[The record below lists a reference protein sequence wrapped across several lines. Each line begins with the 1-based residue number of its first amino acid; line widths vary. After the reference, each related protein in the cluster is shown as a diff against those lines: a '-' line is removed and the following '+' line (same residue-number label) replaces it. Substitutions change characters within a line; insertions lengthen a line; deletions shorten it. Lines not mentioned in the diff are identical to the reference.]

1 MAQTDNGLTAAQA
14 TADEA
19 KPLALQVAV
28 PENGCQA
35 STVGTAGFFCQYVE
49 EVFLH
54 DPAYGKTPMDRAK
67 LLATG
72 GLQIYTTLNP
82 QDQAAA
88 NDAVNYVVP
97 ASDGYYNPG
106 HNADTEAVVQPGT
119 GQIEAIAEDRQY
131 GTARGQT
138 EINYAVNT
146 AYGGSTGVQTG
157 SSSKLFT
164 LITALKQ
171 GIPFGFTMHVPGS
184 TTITG
189 YTDCQGGPAG
199 VYQGIPGA
207 YNVTNAE
214 GPGASTDSLYTG
226 TTNSINVFYAE
237 LEKKVGLCNVVHTAV
252 DLGMT
257 RADGTSLLSRDGSQD
272 SADNIPSFTLG
283 SVNVSPLSMAAAYAT
298 VAARGMYCAP
308 VAIGKIVNSTGG
320 SDGGALRELPP
331 GDILRRRRRRQLH
344 PAGRPDH
351 RHGGPD
357 RRPERPRGGGQD
369 RHLERGQQRRHPL
382 RGLRRLH
389 AQPRGLRLGV
399 QPVFPDR

>member
-1 MAQTDNGLTAAQA
+1 
-14 TADEA
+14 
-19 KPLALQVAV
+19 
-28 PENGCQA
+28 
-35 STVGTAGFFCQYVE
+35 
-49 EVFLH
+49 
-54 DPAYGKTPMDRAK
+54 MDRAK

-106 HNADTEAVVQPGT
+106 QNADTEAIVQPGT

-171 GIPFGFTMHVPGS
+171 GIPFGFTLHVPGT

-189 YTDCQGGPAG
+189 YTNCQGGPAG

-226 TTNSINVFYAE
+226 TTNSINVFYAT

-257 RADGTSLLSRDGSQD
+257 RADGTSLLKPDGRSQD
-272 SADNIPSFTLG
+272 
-283 SVNVSPLSMAAAYAT
+283 V
-298 VAARGMYCAP
+298 RG
-308 VAIGKIVNSTGG
+308 
-320 SDGGALRELPP
+320 
-331 GDILRRRRRRQLH
+331 
-344 PAGRPDH
+344 
-351 RHGGPD
+351 
-357 RRPERPRGGGQD
+357 
-369 RHLERGQQRRHPL
+369 
-382 RGLRRLH
+382 
-389 AQPRGLRLGV
+389 
-399 QPVFPDR
+399 